1 MKTAVPDTKPGETRN
16 VRIRSVPAVTRA
28 VAILRLLGKSA
39 QPLGVNAIAQTLGL
53 VPSTCLHILRALV
66 QERLVSFD
74 AQTKLYR
81 LGVGLLPLARAVVQG
96 NTFAT
101 AVQTS
106 LDRISDT
113 WNVTAIGV
121 DVADADHMVV
131 LALSKSQQPFRLYV
145 DVGSRF
151 PALVSAT
158 GRLVAAF
165 GEQDWE
171 TLKRRFHALRWQRP
185 MDFETW
191 KKEVLLARERG
202 YSLDEGTYINGV
214 TIVAVPI
221 LNHRGRIT
229 HTIVTAHMMN
239 RLATTE
245 LASLVKFM
253 QSEANQVADRVLI

>member
-1 MKTAVPDTKPGETRN
+1 MPNQPSEPDTARTRPT
-16 VRIRSVPAVTRA
+16 RIRSVPAVTRA
-28 VAILRLLGKSA
+28 VAILRLLSKSS
-39 QPLGVNAIAQTLGL
+39 QPLGVNAIAQTLQL

-66 QERLVSFD
+66 QERLVSFEP
-74 AQTKLYR
+74 QTKLYR

-101 AVQTS
+101 AVQAS
-106 LDRISDT
+106 LDRISER

-165 GEQDWE
+165 GQQDW
-171 TLKRRFHALRWQRP
+171 TALKERFHALRWHRP
-185 MDFETW
+185 LDFETW

-214 TIVAVPI
+214 TIVAVPV
-221 LNHRGRIT
+221 LNHRAQIT

-239 RLATTE
+239 RLKATE
-245 LASLVKFM
+245 LTSLVKFM
-253 QSEANQVADRVLI
+253 QVEASQVAERIPI

>member
-1 MKTAVPDTKPGETRN
+1 MPNKVLSDASPQTRGA
-16 VRIRSVPAVTRA
+16 RIRAVPAVTRA
-28 VAILRLLGKSA
+28 VAILRLLGRSQ
-39 QPLGVNAIAQTLGL
+39 QPMGVNAIAQTLEL

-66 QERLVSFD
+66 HERLVSVD
-74 AQTKLYR
+74 SQTKLYG
-81 LGVGLLPLARAVVQG
+81 LGVGLLPLARSVVQG
-96 NTFAT
+96 NNFAS
-101 AVQTS
+101 AVQAS

-121 DVADADHMVV
+121 DVADAEHMVV

-151 PALVSAT
+151 PSLVSAT

-165 GEQDWE
+165 GGQDWA
-171 TLKRRFHALRWQRP
+171 TLAQRFANVRWQRKVE
-185 MDFETW
+185 FETW
-191 KKEVLLARERG
+191 KQEVMLARERG
-202 YSLDEGTYINGV
+202 FSLDEGAYINGV

-229 HTIVTAHMMN
+229 HTIVTAHMQN
-239 RLATTE
+239 RLTKTE

-253 QSEANQVADRVLI
+253 QTEANLVADRILI